1 MLETKISIDKKIQE
15 IRLEVMLN
23 SLKTPKGITELHQ
36 LLQILCLDF
45 DLETELE
52 EKNLQEMTNEAIK
65 NKRSS
70 LEILINEDD
79 VEVFVE

>member
-23 SLKTPKGITELHQ
+23 SLKTTNGITELHQ

-45 DLETELE
+45 DLETDIE
-52 EKNLQEMTNEAIK
+52 EKHLQEMANEATK
-65 NKRSS
+65 NKRSM

-79 VEVFVE
+79 IEVFVE